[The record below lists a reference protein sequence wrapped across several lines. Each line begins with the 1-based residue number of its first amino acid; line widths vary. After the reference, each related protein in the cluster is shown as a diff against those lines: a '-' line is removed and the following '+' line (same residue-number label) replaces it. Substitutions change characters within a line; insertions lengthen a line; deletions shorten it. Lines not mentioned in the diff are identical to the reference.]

1 MQIYCIYSLK
11 GQCPPPQSTFA
22 SLVSSRRRKNAV
34 KLFLPGGGALIVISD
49 VDTKKLC
56 ILAWV

>member
-1 MQIYCIYSLK
+1 MQIYCIYSWR
-11 GQCPPPQSTFA
+11 GQCPPPQGTFA

-34 KLFLPGGGALIVISD
+34 KFFLLGGGLIVISD